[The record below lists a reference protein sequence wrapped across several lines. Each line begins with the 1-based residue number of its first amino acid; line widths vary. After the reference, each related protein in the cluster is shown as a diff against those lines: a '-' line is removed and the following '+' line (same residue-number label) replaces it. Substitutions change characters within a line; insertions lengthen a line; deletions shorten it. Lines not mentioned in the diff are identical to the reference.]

1 MARRRYVSI
10 KEVAARAGV
19 SFQTASKVLN
29 GGDVRVSAET
39 AARIVAAAERL
50 GYRPNTIARSLV
62 QRTTATI
69 GLIAS
74 DATDVAITL
83 ASVAAE
89 QAARRHGHAVL
100 VGHLAPG
107 GADGASI
114 VRTLIDRRVDGVIA
128 AAPDV
133 EEDNEVADL
142 LRAYGPAVSL
152 QAIPGGGVPLV
163 GSNHR
168 ETGRLATEHLISLG
182 HSAIGTVTGLF
193 RRRVTRSRL
202 HGYEDALRQAGIEP
216 GAGLVAEADWT
227 PAGAAAATRD
237 LLERQPQLTA
247 IFVHSDM
254 MAMGVLSAL
263 HEAHRRVPAD
273 VALVS
278 CDDIPFARY
287 LVPPLST
294 VRVPLAETGERAVE
308 ALLRVIAGQPVP
320 EKPSL
325 LPVELIVRES
335 CGGTPA
341 STSPAQARP
350 AHQAGQARQARQAR
364 QATEATEATEQEKR

>member
-62 QRTTATI
+62 QRTTATL
-69 GLIAS
+69 GLLAS
-74 DATDVAITL
+74 AATDVAITL

-202 HGYEDALRQAGIEP
+202 HGYEDALRQAGLAP
-216 GAGLVAEADWT
+216 DDGLVAEADWT

-263 HEAHRRVPAD
+263 HEARRRVPAE

-308 ALLRVIAGQPVP
+308 VLLRVIAGQPVP

-341 STSPAQARP
+341 STSPARAGP
-350 AHQAGQARQARQAR
+350 AHQAGQARQATET
-364 QATEATEATEQEKR
+364 TEATEATEQEKR